1 MARYCPLFSGSSG
14 NSTYVGTADG
24 GVLIDA
30 GVSAK
35 RIKNALET
43 REIDP
48 SSLRAILVTHEHTD
62 HISGLRV
69 LLKQLK
75 IPVIATEGT
84 LEALVHHNALPP
96 DAVTIAAKETMT
108 VGDLEVRVFHTPH
121 DSAESCG
128 FCVRFPD
135 ERTLAIA
142 TDMGCVTDEATE
154 AITGCDL
161 VHIESNHDVQMLE
174 CGPYPYS
181 LKYRVLSNRGH
192 LSNACCA
199 ALLPSLMQRGST
211 RFMLSHLSR
220 ENNSPLLAY
229 TEARSAL
236 EANGGQ
242 LGSDFLLAV
251 AEPES
256 TAPLMMF

>member
-75 IPVIATEGT
+75 IPVIATEAHCCCRDS
-84 LEALVHHNALPP
+84 LESIKV
-96 DAVTIAAKETMT
+96 K
-108 VGDLEVRVFHTPH
+108 
-121 DSAESCG
+121 
-128 FCVRFPD
+128 
-135 ERTLAIA
+135 LAI
-142 TDMGCVTDEATE
+142 GEE
-154 AITGCDL
+154 ENSIKNCDTKE
-161 VHIESNHDVQMLE
+161 I
-174 CGPYPYS
+174 P
-181 LKYRVLSNRGH
+181 
-192 LSNACCA
+192 
-199 ALLPSLMQRGST
+199 
-211 RFMLSHLSR
+211 
-220 ENNSPLLAY
+220 
-229 TEARSAL
+229 
-236 EANGGQ
+236 
-242 LGSDFLLAV
+242 
-251 AEPES
+251 
-256 TAPLMMF
+256 